1 MGEDKRGQQDRAGF
15 RVPTIGSP
23 VPRGHPGCG
32 GAWPVRAAPPG
43 SRHPVPL
50 HSLLVVMQAQRA
62 PYVPSSLEIV
72 RIPGGAVLRIGYPV
86 PSPLG
91 LLRSG
96 G

>member
-1 MGEDKRGQQDRAGF
+1 M
-15 RVPTIGSP
+15 
-23 VPRGHPGCG
+23 
-32 GAWPVRAAPPG
+32 
-43 SRHPVPL
+43 
-50 HSLLVVMQAQRA
+50 VVMQAQRA